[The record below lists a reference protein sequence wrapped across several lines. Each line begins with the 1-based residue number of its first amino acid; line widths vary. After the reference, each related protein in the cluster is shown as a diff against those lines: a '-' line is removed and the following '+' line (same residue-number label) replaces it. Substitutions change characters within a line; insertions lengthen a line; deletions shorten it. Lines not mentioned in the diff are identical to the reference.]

1 MFLASANVNCK
12 LTDEVTDP
20 TSPSKK
26 TIHTVNSITE
36 YDVVEIDTNYKLG
49 EQIVELI
56 QDEDNN
62 GNNGKEYL
70 WQESKGYKSNFDFI
84 KAEIDK
90 NDVHDEDDYIRIEL
104 ALSELVDRIKVHD
117 QNYYVFGKSYISQVG
132 ETWIVVL
139 PYAHLN

>member
-1 MFLASANVNCK
+1 M
-12 LTDEVTDP
+12 E
-20 TSPSKK
+20 KK
-26 TIHTVNSITE
+26 ENNMYKITKV
-36 YDVVEIDTNYKLG
+36 DVSVVYIDTNYKLG
-49 EQIVELI
+49 EQIVDLM
-56 QDEDNN
+56 QDEDNDNN

-90 NDVHDEDDYIRIEL
+90 NDIHDEDDYIRIEL

-132 ETWIVVL
+132 ETWIVAL

>member
-1 MFLASANVNCK
+1 MYK
-12 LTDEVTDP
+12 
-20 TSPSKK
+20 
-26 TIHTVNSITE
+26 ITKV
-36 YDVVEIDTNYKLG
+36 DVSVVEIDTNYKLG
-49 EQIVELI
+49 EQIVDLM
-56 QDEDNN
+56 QDEDNDNN
-62 GNNGKEYL
+62 GNNGEEYL

-139 PYAHLN
+139 SYAHLN

>member
-1 MFLASANVNCK
+1 M
-12 LTDEVTDP
+12 E
-20 TSPSKK
+20 KK
-26 TIHTVNSITE
+26 ENNMYKITKV
-36 YDVVEIDTNYKLG
+36 DVSVVYIDTNYKLG
-49 EQIVELI
+49 EQIVDLM
-56 QDEDNN
+56 QDEDNDNN

-117 QNYYVFGKSYISQVG
+117 QNYYVFGKSCISQVG